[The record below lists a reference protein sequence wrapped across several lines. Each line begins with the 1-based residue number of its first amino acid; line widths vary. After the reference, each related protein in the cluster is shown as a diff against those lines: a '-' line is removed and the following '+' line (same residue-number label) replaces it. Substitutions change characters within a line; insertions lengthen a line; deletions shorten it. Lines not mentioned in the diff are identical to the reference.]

1 MDSMS
6 TNPLL
11 NEEIIEKFLAERQIL
26 HLRRQ
31 LKWYNAKTIIRDISV
46 QVTHYFASLPL
57 KEKQEFLPMVIRVFT
72 R

>member
-1 MDSMS
+1 MS

-31 LKWYNAKTIIRDISV
+31 IKWYNAKTIIRDISV
-46 QVTHYFASLPL
+46 QVTHYFAFLPL

>member
-1 MDSMS
+1 MS

-11 NEEIIEKFLAERQIL
+11 NEEIIEKFLAERQFL

-31 LKWYNAKTIIRDISV
+31 LKQYNAKTIIRNISV
-46 QVTHYFASLPL
+46 QVTHYFSSLPL
-57 KEKQEFLPMVIRVFT
+57 KEKREFLPMVIRVFT